1 MHKFF
6 GLGLLAI
13 GMLLGSADLLS
24 PVFAA
29 EDAHAKPGAPLGFQ
43 VDLAIFSLIT
53 FLVYLFVLKKAAWQP
68 LISGLDQRE
77 AGMKQSL
84 ADAEAA
90 RVKAEAMLAEHAK
103 KLNAVQDE
111 VKAILAEARRDAD
124 YTKTAIVAAANKEAE
139 ATRKRAVE
147 DIEHARD
154 VAMKELFDFVSSNVI
169 GATEHVLGRALSND
183 DQNRL
188 VQEALS
194 QMGSKT

>member
-1 MHKFF
+1 MHKLF

-13 GMLLGSADLLS
+13 GMLLGSADLMS

-29 EDAHAKPGAPLGFQ
+29 EDAHAKQGAPLGFQ

-77 AGMKQSL
+77 AGVKQSL

-90 RVKAEAMLAEHAK
+90 RVKAEQMLAEHAK

-124 YTKTAIVAAANKEAE
+124 HTKAEIVAAANKEAE
-139 ATRKRAVE
+139 TTRKRAVE

-154 VAMKELFDFVSSNVI
+154 LAMKELFDFLNDKVI
-169 GATEHVLGRALSND
+169 GATGIVLGRALSED
-183 DQNRL
+183 DQKRL
-188 VQEALS
+188 VQDALN
-194 QMGSKT
+194 QIGSKT